1 MTYEQALV
9 IAKRAFEEELRRHN
23 WDRVK
28 AYEEM
33 MLREDLNPQLREA
46 FLVIGRHT
54 AFSTR
59 H

>member
-1 MTYEQALV
+1 MSYDEALA
-9 IAKRAFEEELRRHN
+9 ITKRAFEEALRQHG

>member
-1 MTYEQALV
+1 MTYEQALA

-33 MLREDLNPQLREA
+33 MLREDRDPQLREA
-46 FLVIGRHT
+46 VTVVGWLTNF
-54 AFSTR
+54 ATR

>member
-1 MTYEQALV
+1 MTYEQALA
-9 IAKRAFEEELRRHN
+9 ITKRAFEEELRRHN